1 MFTSKKKQ
9 PEPTPVR
16 IRVRYEIPVGDELR
30 GYEADAE
37 IVVHGTTG
45 QGITQ
50 AVLAL
55 GKGLLDL
62 SDADRT
68 TDWRNRPRF
77 GGNGKGGK

>member
-1 MFTSKKKQ
+1 MFKNK
-9 PEPTPVR
+9 ETPVR
-16 IRVRYEIPVGDELR
+16 IRVRYEFQVGGEVR

-37 IVVHGTTG
+37 IIVHGKTG
-45 QGITQ
+45 DGVTQ

-77 GGNGKGGK
+77 GGNGDGDGDAS